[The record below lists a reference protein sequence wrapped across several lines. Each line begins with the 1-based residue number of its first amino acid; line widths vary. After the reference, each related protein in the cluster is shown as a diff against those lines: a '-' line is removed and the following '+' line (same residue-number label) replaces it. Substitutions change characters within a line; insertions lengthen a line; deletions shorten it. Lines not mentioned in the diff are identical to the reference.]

1 MTSSRRTLLQRL
13 GVSAGG
19 ALLAS
24 VVGQLLPARALAN
37 TPPRRRPF
45 IVLLVG
51 NGLPRGLHRP
61 EGLATTGALDTRT
74 FTLPTVFA
82 ALEPWRD
89 RLTLID
95 GVGGFSWPDN
105 HTSNS
110 GFLSARAEVNAD
122 PGPQGIT
129 LDQHLAIERA
139 DAAARPFRSV
149 LYGVDRGTANTRG
162 RVFASRKGQYVPF
175 VGKPTALFETLFG
188 AAAGSVETTKRKL
201 KERVL
206 LDSMRRDLATLDRN
220 LPASEKA
227 KLDVFVQ
234 SIDAME
240 RRAMMPPPACGTAP
254 ELPPDAGL
262 TDVQFSR
269 MTPLAG
275 IALTCGL
282 TDVVGMA
289 LGCGHTHQ
297 EGAVLYSPAIA
308 AGSGT
313 RFERENWNNNTTTW
327 EPFGGPI
334 ETHGHS
340 PVYLDAMR
348 CIWRY
353 AIRELRVLADALSAV
368 PVDGGTLWDDTTV
381 LICSDNGDGHHAG
394 RQQSP
399 FVVIGPRRPQA
410 LASGGR
416 YLRKTF
422 HFGAMHAAL
431 CAEFGLPPTFADRTA
446 EPALLA

>member
-1 MTSSRRTLLQRL
+1 MTSRRSLLQKL
-13 GVSAGG
+13 GLGAGN

-24 VVGQLLPARALAN
+24 VLGQLLPANALADDV
-37 TPPRRRPF
+37 PRRKPF

-51 NGLPRGLHRP
+51 NGLPRSLHLPTGLSN
-61 EGLATTGALDTRT
+61 TGALDTRT
-74 FTLPTVFA
+74 FTLPTILA
-82 ALEPWRD
+82 PMQPWRD

-95 GVGGFSWPDN
+95 GVGGFVWPDN

-110 GFLSARAEVNAD
+110 GFLSARAEVNAE

-129 LDQHLAIERA
+129 IDQHLATERA
-139 DAAARPFRSV
+139 DASQRPFRSL

-162 RVFASRKGQYVPF
+162 RAFASRKGQYVPF
-175 VGKPTALFETLFG
+175 IAKPSFLFETLFG
-188 AAAGSVETTKRKL
+188 AAAGSIEAAKRKL
-201 KERVL
+201 KDRVL
-206 LDSMRRDLATLDRN
+206 LDSMRRDLTALNRN
-220 LPASEKA
+220 LPGSEKA
-227 KLDVFVQ
+227 KLDGFLQ
-234 SIDAME
+234 SIDALE
-240 RRAMMPPPACGTAP
+240 RRSMMPPPSCGTAP
-254 ELPPDAGL
+254 EFPADAGQA
-262 TDVQFSR
+262 DVQFSR
-269 MTPLAG
+269 MTSLAA

-289 LGCGHTHQ
+289 LGPGHTHQ

-308 AGSGT
+308 AGTGT
-313 RFERENWNNNTTTW
+313 RFETANWNNNTKLW
-327 EPFGGPI
+327 EPFGTPI

-340 PVYLDAMR
+340 PVYADAML
-348 CIWRY
+348 CIWSY
-353 AIRELRVLADALSAV
+353 ALREVRALADALSRV
-368 PVDGGTLWDDTTV
+368 PVEGGTLWDDTTV

-399 FVVIGPRRPQA
+399 FILIGPKRPAA
-410 LASGGR
+410 LAPGGR

-431 CAEFGLPPTFADRTA
+431 CAEFRLPPTFADRTA